1 MQNFIIKSF
10 FVTLFCLTLGMAKAQ
25 FTTDQWNWSGSSTAQ
40 WWDYSSTM
48 YRAGS
53 ISIFGYYASIPENQG
68 FLFYDGGGNVG
79 PWGGF
84 HHYGLS
90 LGKFKNNSNP
100 TNASANFSMFE
111 TGDNTP
117 NQRSLILS
125 GYAGLGLRSQ
135 NAAMILH
142 QSGVISI
149 GFNADHWMHKIRSL
163 SVLTSEHGDL
173 HSGYQLYVRQ
183 GIVTEK
189 VKVANVANWPDYVF
203 QKDYPLL
210 PLSKVEAHI
219 KEKGHLPNVPAAA
232 VIEKEGVELGDM
244 TKRQQEKIEELFL
257 HLIALEKR
265 VQALEAENA
274 ALKQPIS
281 TTNK

>member
-25 FTTDQWNWSGSSTAQ
+25 FSTSPWFSVWGFPQPATTDLNSTLYRSGSYSIKADYFSSERHIDLRSKGYMFFDIDIPS
-40 WWDYSSTM
+40 WDKYQ
-48 YRAGS
+48 AP
-53 ISIFGYYASIPENQG
+53 GYG
-68 FLFYDGGGNVG
+68 LFLADMDKTNVSQSNTPHWNNMALALRG
-79 PWGGF
+79 WGGLALLSREGGMYV
-84 HHYGLS
+84 HQNGIVSVGL
-90 LGKFKNNSNP
+90 NP
-100 TNASANFSMFE
+100 EFE
-111 TGDNTP
+111 QPT
-117 NQRSLILS
+117 
-125 GYAGLGLRSQ
+125 
-135 NAAMILH
+135 
-142 QSGVISI
+142 
-149 GFNADHWMHKIRSL
+149 IRSL
-163 SVLTSEHGDL
+163 SEKGIQWGYSLT
-173 HSGYQLYVRQ
+173 GYQLYVRQ

-274 ALKQPIS
+274 ALKQSVS